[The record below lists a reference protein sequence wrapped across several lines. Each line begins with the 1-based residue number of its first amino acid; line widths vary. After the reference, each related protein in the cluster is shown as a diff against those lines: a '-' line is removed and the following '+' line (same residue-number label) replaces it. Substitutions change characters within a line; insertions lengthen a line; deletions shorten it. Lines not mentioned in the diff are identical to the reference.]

1 VSDAVRVFVNAAAVD
16 LPAGANV
23 ADAVRATDPSLVDKI
38 TAGAAFVTDGRGIEI
53 DPSTLLVSGAI
64 LRVVIRARAR
74 DADADA

>member
-38 TAGAAFVTDGRGIEI
+38 TGGAAFVTDGRGIEI
-53 DPSTLLVSGAI
+53 DPSTPLVSGAI
-64 LRVVIRARAR
+64 LRVVVRARAQST
-74 DADADA
+74 DADA

>member
-1 VSDAVRVFVNAAAVD
+1 MSDAVRVFVNAAAVD

-38 TAGAAFVTDGRGIEI
+38 AGGTAYVTDGRGIEI
-53 DPSTLLVSGAI
+53 DPATLLVSGAI
-64 LRVVIRARAR
+64 LRVVVRARAR

>member
-1 VSDAVRVFVNAAAVD
+1 MSEAVRVFVNAAAVD

-38 TAGAAFVTDGRGIEI
+38 AGGTAYVTDGRGIEI
-53 DPSTLLVSGAI
+53 DPSTSLVSGAI
-64 LRVVIRARAR
+64 LRVVVRARAR